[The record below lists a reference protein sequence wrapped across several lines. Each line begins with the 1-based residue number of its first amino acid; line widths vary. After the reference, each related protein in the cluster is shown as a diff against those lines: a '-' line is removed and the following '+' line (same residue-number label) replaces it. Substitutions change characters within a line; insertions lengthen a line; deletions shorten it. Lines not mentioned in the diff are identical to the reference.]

1 MTGFK
6 SFEDIECW
14 QLARRLA
21 NEIYVISG
29 RGMKGAK
36 YK

>member
-6 SFEDIECW
+6 SFEDIESW

-21 NEIYVISG
+21 NEIYVDDVF
-29 RGMKGAK
+29 A
-36 YK
+36 

>member
-6 SFEDIECW
+6 SFEDIESW

-21 NEIYVISG
+21 NEIYVISVH
-29 RGMKGAK
+29 GMKGAK